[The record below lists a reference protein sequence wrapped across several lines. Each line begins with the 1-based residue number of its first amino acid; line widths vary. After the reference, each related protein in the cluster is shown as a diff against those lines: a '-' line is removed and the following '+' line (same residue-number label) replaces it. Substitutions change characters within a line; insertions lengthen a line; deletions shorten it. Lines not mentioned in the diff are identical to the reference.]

1 MKKAIHT
8 SLFHCASSV
17 DRILHLQHCPESANS
32 WCGFMRD
39 QASRTNTYKHGAG
52 LPLNVIAE
60 FKPIYT
66 RLIEDSLLR
75 GCLDCKTQN
84 QNEAPDGMFWER
96 VPKGVFVV
104 SEIFQLGIYD
114 AVTNLTMDAKLL

>member
-1 MKKAIHT
+1 MLVCFIVHPQLTEICTYSIVQRVQIAGVGLCKIK
-8 SLFHCASSV
+8 
-17 DRILHLQHCPESANS
+17 
-32 WCGFMRD
+32 
-39 QASRTNTYKHGAG
+39 QAEQNNTNKHGAG
-52 LPLNVIAE
+52 LPLDVIAE

-66 RLIEDSLLR
+66 RLLEDSLLR

-96 VPKGVFVV
+96 VPQGVFVV

-114 AVTNLTMDAKLL
+114 AVTNLTLDAKLL